1 MKKTN
6 LLKNFLRGIFGAT
19 LLTILFSGA
28 AHAQTPTVDG
38 TITETSYTNLG
49 TSAGGPTPGFG
60 AGHEIN
66 ALYSTADAANLFL
79 GIAGNVQNGNRI
91 LVFIDSRTGG
101 YNNGDFGRT
110 GAPAGVSNFNSG
122 TTFDTG
128 FTADYV
134 LVIGTNAVNNYFF
147 DLYTLGG
154 TASGGGGSNV
164 FLNTNPNAAVAGNPA
179 NSSNTQGFEVRLS
192 RSGSGAGTNLQVNQS
207 TVRYFAAYTSDGGF
221 LSNQFI
227 SRANSG
233 NGNYG
238 SGAVNFAAAAPN
250 PVDFNVAANFTVTNT
265 ADSGAGS
272 LRQAILDANATVGT
286 DTITFNISGAT
297 TIQPASELPPITD
310 PVTID
315 GYTQSG
321 AVLNST
327 CGGTATL
334 QIVLNGASAG
344 VAANGL
350 TLGTGS
356 SGSTVRA
363 LVINGFDGN
372 GIEIGSSNNQIQG
385 NFIGT
390 SQNGAM
396 AIANNSNGIAVI
408 SGTGNT
414 SAEFPPRQ
422 PPLPL
427 NGATSFRA
435 TAEAVSSS
443 TV

>member
-49 TSAGGPTPGFG
+49 TSA
-60 AGHEIN
+60 
-66 ALYSTADAANLFL
+66 
-79 GIAGNVQNGNRI
+79 
-91 LVFIDSRTGG
+91 
-101 YNNGDFGRT
+101 
-110 GAPAGVSNFNSG
+110 
-122 TTFDTG
+122 
-128 FTADYV
+128 
-134 LVIGTNAVNNYFF
+134 
-147 DLYTLGG
+147 
-154 TASGGGGSNV
+154 GGGGSNV

-233 NGNYG
+233 DGNYG